1 MHTII
6 MMSSGILLLLIFWGA
21 GYFTE
26 KTKGWLTAFIPVWF
40 VITAVNM
47 AVGIYE
53 AGYTFLEE
61 LPIFLLLFGVP
72 AIIAFIIKW
81 RLSK

>member
-6 MMSSGILLLLIFWGA
+6 MMSSGILLLLIFWGI
-21 GYFTE
+21 GHFTN
-26 KTKGWLTAFIPVWF
+26 KAKGWLTAFIPVWF
-40 VITAVNM
+40 IVTASNM
-47 AVGIYE
+47 AVGIYK
-53 AGYTFLEE
+53 AGYTFMQE

-72 AIIAFIIKW
+72 TVIASLIKW